1 VILDKLKI
9 DHAQNT
15 QTLLKL
21 YSIYD
26 SHREA
31 VLWFLEDFEAN
42 SYEEYVEKYS
52 GASIGRSHFV
62 AVCGFFELS
71 GVLVS
76 HKMIDQDLYFDMF
89 NPSPFWQKAK
99 LVLEGMRTKRPHIY
113 ENFESLNDRR
123 LKWAKLRTK
132 RLKKDAF

>member
-1 VILDKLKI
+1 LKI
-9 DHAQNT
+9 NHAQNT
-15 QTLLKL
+15 QTLLNL
-21 YSIYD
+21 YRIYD

-31 VLWFLEDFEAN
+31 VLWFLEDFDAN

-52 GASIGRSHFV
+52 GASIGRSHFI

-89 NPSPFWQKAK
+89 NPTPFWQKARF
-99 LVLEGMRTKRPHIY
+99 VLEGMRIKRPHIY
-113 ENFESLNDRR
+113 EKFEALSDRR
-123 LKWAKLRTK
+123 IKWANLRAK
-132 RLKKDAF
+132 RLKKDVS

>member
-1 VILDKLKI
+1 LKI
-9 DHAQNT
+9 NYAQNT
-15 QTLLKL
+15 QTLLNL
-21 YSIYD
+21 YRIYD

-31 VLWFLEDFEAN
+31 VLWFLEDFDAN

-76 HKMIDQDLYFDMF
+76 HKMINQDLYFDMF
-89 NPSPFWQKAK
+89 NPTPFWHKARF
-99 LVLEGMRTKRPHIY
+99 VLEGMRIKRPHIY
-113 ENFESLNDRR
+113 EKFESLSDRR
-123 LKWAKLRTK
+123 IKWANLRAK
-132 RLKKDAF
+132 RLKKDVS

>member
-1 VILDKLKI
+1 LKVN
-9 DHAQNT
+9 HAKNT
-15 QTLLKL
+15 QTLLNL
-21 YSIYD
+21 YRIYD

-31 VLWFLEDFEAN
+31 VLWFLEDFDAN
-42 SYEEYVEKYS
+42 SYEEYLEKYS

-89 NPSPFWQKAK
+89 NPSPFWQKARF
-99 LVLEGMRTKRPHIY
+99 VLDGMRIKRPHIY
-113 ENFESLNDRR
+113 EKFESLNDRR
-123 LKWAKLRTK
+123 IKWANLRAK
-132 RLKKDAF
+132 RLKKGVS